1 MVRGEERMDIR
12 AMYRAGVSISE
23 IHRRTG
29 RDRKTVRKIV
39 REPEDEAPRVVEQA
53 RSVCVAIA
61 CTE

>member
-1 MVRGEERMDIR
+1 MDIR